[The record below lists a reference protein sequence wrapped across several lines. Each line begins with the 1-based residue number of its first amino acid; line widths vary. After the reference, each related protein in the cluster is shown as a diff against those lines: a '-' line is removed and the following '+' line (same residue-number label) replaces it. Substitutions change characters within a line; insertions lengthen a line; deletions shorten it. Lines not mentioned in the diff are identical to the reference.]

1 MRAAPSRRLLLLL
14 ALIGVAAL
22 AALVA
27 GVGRPLVSLATLV
40 AVLALL
46 AAADA
51 DYVLSRRRWRA
62 SNVRYTRRL
71 PAAFAIGVERPVRAL
86 LEHDGDYDWTCAL
99 YDHVDSSVVATGLP
113 QSLLLP
119 RKKRR
124 PAGMAEGPRMQAR
137 AWMPEVEQRREQL
150 PGAIRGLET
159 SYSVTPTRR
168 GEISFAPAE
177 LQVRS
182 QAGLCELRVRVGAGE
197 TRRVYPDFAEIARYA
212 WLAGDRRLQEIGI
225 KTFVQRGEGTDFKQL
240 SEYRYGDSVRHIDW
254 KATLRHDK
262 PIVREFQDE
271 RDQRVM
277 LLIDCGRRMRADD
290 RRGAVGTAHFDQV
303 LNAVMLLSYV
313 ALAQGDA
320 VGALTFG
327 TPPGEEKLFEPRKG
341 AHTLNALMG
350 ELYGVQPTPS
360 HSDYVAAAQ
369 DLLRRQAKRALV
381 IVITNFRDEDGSEL
395 GLALKLLR
403 QRHLVLL
410 ASVRERIIGEL
421 ISQPL
426 SSGNAAFDVASAHL
440 YEQSRRDAF
449 RRLSARDALM
459 VDAEPERLGIELVN
473 RYHAVKRAGMI

>member
-1 MRAAPSRRLLLLL
+1 MRAAPSRRLLWLL
-14 ALIGVAAL
+14 AFIGVAAL
-22 AALVA
+22 AALLA
-27 GVGRPLVSLATLV
+27 GAARPIVSLATLV
-40 AVLALL
+40 AVLVLL
-46 AAADA
+46 AATDA
-51 DYVLSRRRWRA
+51 DYVLSRRRWRN
-62 SNVRYTRRL
+62 SNVRFMRQL
-71 PAAFAIGVERPVRAL
+71 PPAFAIGVERAIRATF
-86 LEHDGDYDWTCAL
+86 EHDGAHEWRFDF
-99 YDHVDSSVVATGLP
+99 YDHVDPSVTAKGLP
-113 QSLLLP
+113 RVLTLAAG
-119 RKKRR
+119 KRVDADYR
-124 PAGMAEGPRMQAR
+124 
-137 AWMPEVEQRREQL
+137 
-150 PGAIRGLET
+150 
-159 SYSVTPTRR
+159 VTPSRR
-168 GEISFAPAE
+168 GEITFAPAE
-177 LQVRS
+177 LRLRSVLGFCDLGVR
-182 QAGLCELRVRVGAGE
+182 LGAAE

-225 KTFVQRGEGTDFKQL
+225 KTFQQRGEGTDFKQL
-240 SEYRYGDSVRHIDW
+240 AEYRHGDSVRHIDW
-254 KATLRHDK
+254 KATLRLDK

-327 TPPGEEKLFEPRKG
+327 TPPGAERLFAPRKG
-341 AHTLNALMG
+341 SHILNALMG

-369 DLLRRQAKRALV
+369 DLLRRQSKRALV

-410 ASVRERIIGEL
+410 ASVRERIVGEL
-421 ISQPL
+421 LTQPL
-426 SSGNAAFDVASAHL
+426 TSGNAALDVASAHL
-440 YEQSRRDAF
+440 YEQARRDAF